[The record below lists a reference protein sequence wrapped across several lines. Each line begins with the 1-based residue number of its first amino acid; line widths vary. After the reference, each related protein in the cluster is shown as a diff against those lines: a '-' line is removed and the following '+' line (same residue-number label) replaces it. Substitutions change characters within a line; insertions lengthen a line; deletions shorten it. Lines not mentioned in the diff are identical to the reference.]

1 MIGMKPRTTN
11 SAIPRSKVRNGLIA
25 VAVVALAAAGYAFP
39 NTYNKMSDAVN
50 AKTGIPLG
58 HINSGPFRLGLDLRG
73 GAYLMYDVD
82 TSQVAESEKASAVEG
97 ARDVIERRVNAFGVG
112 EPIVQTAKVGELYRV
127 MVELPDVHDVTE
139 AINQIGATPTLEFR
153 EKGTGDAKLTPA
165 QEKEIADSGVAAK
178 NLAAAGL
185 AEIKKGMSFDDFY
198 KKNGGKDF
206 GSVSQKEQP
215 ELYQWAVR
223 NRVGAVS
230 DVIENKFGA
239 FVVQRG
245 EEKKEPVMKARHIL
259 ICWKGASSCESTQT
273 KDEAL
278 QKAKELLLKLSTQNF
293 ADLAKVNSTEPGA
306 AQTGGDLGEIRKG
319 QLVKPFEDALVAMRV
334 GEIKGP
340 VETEFGYHIIYKT
353 EERQE
358 SLIALRGSLFPKK
371 TEQDFLLDGEWKA
384 TGLSGKQLDK
394 AMVEFDQNVGEPTV
408 ALQFDSEGKQ
418 LFADVTKRNVN
429 QPVGIFLDGKLISSP
444 NVREPILDG
453 RAIIS
458 GNFTIDAAKKLVE
471 RLNAGALP
479 LPIKLVS
486 QQTVGATLGVK
497 SLNDSAKAGVIGFA
511 LVLIFL
517 AAFYRLPGVL
527 AGVALVI
534 YCAIVLAVF
543 KFIPVTLTLAGI
555 AGFILSIGM
564 AVDANVLVFERTREE
579 LATGKSPS
587 AALEEAFPRAWNSI
601 RDSNMSSLITCGI
614 LFWFGSSVVQGFAF
628 TLAIGIVTSLF
639 TAFTVTRLI
648 LRFLAPYIADKP
660 ALFVQSKKS

>member
-1 MIGMKPRTTN
+1 
-11 SAIPRSKVRNGLIA
+11 L
-25 VAVVALAAAGYAFP
+25 L
-39 NTYNKMSDAVN
+39 
-50 AKTGIPLG
+50 
-58 HINSGPFRLGLDLRG
+58 
-73 GAYLMYDVD
+73 
-82 TSQVAESEKASAVEG
+82 
-97 ARDVIERRVNAFGVG
+97 
-112 EPIVQTAKVGELYRV
+112 
-127 MVELPDVHDVTE
+127 
-139 AINQIGATPTLEFR
+139 
-153 EKGTGDAKLTPA
+153 
-165 QEKEIADSGVAAK
+165 
-178 NLAAAGL
+178 
-185 AEIKKGMSFDDFY
+185 
-198 KKNGGKDF
+198 
-206 GSVSQKEQP
+206 
-215 ELYQWAVR
+215 
-223 NRVGAVS
+223 
-230 DVIENKFGA
+230 
-239 FVVQRG
+239 
-245 EEKKEPVMKARHIL
+245 
-259 ICWKGASSCESTQT
+259 CWKGASACEGTQT
-273 KDEAL
+273 KSEAE

-319 QLVKPFEDALVAMRV
+319 QLVKPFEDALVSMKV

-340 VETEFGYHIIYKT
+340 VETEFGYHIIFKS

-358 SLIALRGSLFPKK
+358 SLIALRGSMFPKK
-371 TEQDFLLDGEWKA
+371 SEQDFLLDGEWKA

-394 AMVEFDQNVGEPTV
+394 AVVEFDQNIGEPTV
-408 ALQFDSEGKQ
+408 SLQFDAEGKQ
-418 LFADVTKRNVN
+418 LFAEITKRNVN

-497 SLNDSAKAGVIGFA
+497 SLNDSAKAGVVGFA

-517 AAFYRLPGVL
+517 AAFYRLPGIL
-527 AGVALVI
+527 AGVALVV
-534 YCAIVLAVF
+534 YCVIVLAVF

-601 RDSNMSSLITCGI
+601 RDSNVSSLITCAI
-614 LFWFGSSVVQGFAF
+614 LYWFGSSIVQGFAL
-628 TLAIGIVTSLF
+628 TLAIGILTSLF
-639 TAFTVTRLI
+639 TAITVTRLM
-648 LRFLAPYIADKP
+648 LRFLAPYLANKP
-660 ALFVQSKKS
+660 ELFVQSNKS